1 MRRDALRIFLL
12 CLGTISWLAAGP
24 NRAGAGS

>member
-12 CLGTISWLAAGP
+12 LVGIVGGLLVGP
-24 NRAGAGS
+24 NRAGAG